1 MTNAWI
7 TASCTLRK
15 SALLNFSFAQAGHRG
30 TAYAHYT
37 SLLSFALFRSQCRFR
52 YILFRHISVASRN
65 AVKIKCVIPFPRY
78 YFTCSVYVTANGLE
92 DSFNSAIRLSTKK
105 NLTFAHTSRISCAH
119 KVTHTKRLSK
129 VTLTVLFEPWMRF
142 SCSHSMVTMA
152 LSCIVSEIKRDIGRG
167 LPYAEENIMI
177 MLSRFVTILKRDRR
191 TNRIAISTRDKNNS
205 IHSRFP
211 CYR

>member
-1 MTNAWI
+1 VQRP
-7 TASCTLRK
+7 SR
-15 SALLNFSFAQAGHRG
+15 
-30 TAYAHYT
+30 
-37 SLLSFALFRSQCRFR
+37 RSR
-52 YILFRHISVASRN
+52 L
-65 AVKIKCVIPFPRY
+65 
-78 YFTCSVYVTANGLE
+78 
-92 DSFNSAIRLSTKK
+92 RLSTLSKLPTHRATITTFDCIFYWTYVSVLYRFRDITLLAQFMWLPMALK
-105 NLTFAHTSRISCAH
+105 SPLIQLRLLTQKLAFAFANTLRISCAH

-129 VTLTVLFEPWMRF
+129 VTLTVLFEPWIRF

-191 TNRIAISTRDKNNS
+191 TDRRTNRIAISTRDKNNS